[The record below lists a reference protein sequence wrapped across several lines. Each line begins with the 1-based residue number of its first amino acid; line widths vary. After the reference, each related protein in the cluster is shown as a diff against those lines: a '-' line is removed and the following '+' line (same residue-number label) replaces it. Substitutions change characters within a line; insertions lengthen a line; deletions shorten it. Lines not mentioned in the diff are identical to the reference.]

1 MRRMI
6 IAKLHNVTGIMNR
19 FTAVLN
25 RRQVN
30 ILSITAGV
38 TESQDLTH
46 TTFVIEVDHLDEVE
60 QIIKQLNR
68 LIDVIEVADITDLP
82 HVEREVVLIKVSAP
96 PTIRAEIF
104 TMIEPFRVNVVD
116 VNLENVTIQ
125 LTGDSAKIE
134 ALIDVVSPY
143 GILNMARTGSAGFE
157 PWVST

>member
-30 ILSITAGV
+30 IISITAGV

-46 TTFVIEVDHLDEVE
+46 TTFVIEVDYLNEVE

-82 HVEREVVLIKVSAP
+82 HVAREVVLIKVSAP

-143 GILNMARTGSAGFE
+143 GILTMARTGSAGFE
-157 PWVST
+157 RG

>member
-1 MRRMI
+1 MI
-6 IAKLHNVTGIMNR
+6 IAKLHNITGIMNR

-46 TTFVIEVDHLDEVE
+46 TSFVIEVDHLDEVE

-157 PWVST
+157 RG

>member
-68 LIDVIEVADITDLP
+68 LIEMC
-82 HVEREVVLIKVSAP
+82 
-96 PTIRAEIF
+96 IRDRF
-104 TMIEPFRVNVVD
+104 TGETVK
-116 VNLENVTIQ
+116 NL
-125 LTGDSAKIE
+125 
-134 ALIDVVSPY
+134 
-143 GILNMARTGSAGFE
+143 AGFILDNVQIDGHKALVQLKNQE
-157 PWVST
+157 EEIYVSQGEGARCV

>member
-30 ILSITAGV
+30 IISITAGV

-46 TTFVIEVDHLDEVE
+46 TTFVIEVDYLNEVE

-82 HVEREVVLIKVSAP
+82 HVAREVVLIKVSAP

-116 VNLENVTIQ
+116 VNRENVTIQ

-143 GILNMARTGSAGFE
+143 SILNMARTGSAGFE
-157 PWVST
+157 RG

>member
-96 PTIRAEIF
+96 PSIRAEIF

-157 PWVST
+157 RG

>member
-125 LTGDSAKIE
+125 LTGVSAKIE

-157 PWVST
+157 RG

>member
-30 ILSITAGV
+30 IISITAGV

-46 TTFVIEVDHLDEVE
+46 TTFVIEVDYLNEVE

-82 HVEREVVLIKVSAP
+82 HVAREVVLIKVSAP

-116 VNLENVTIQ
+116 VNRENVTIQ

-143 GILNMARTGSAGFE
+143 GILNMTRTGSAGFE
-157 PWVST
+157 RG

>member
-46 TTFVIEVDHLDEVE
+46 TTFVIEVDHLDKVE

-157 PWVST
+157 RG

>member
-6 IAKLHNVTGIMNR
+6 IAKLHNVTGIINR

-157 PWVST
+157 RG

>member
-30 ILSITAGV
+30 ILSITAGI

-157 PWVST
+157 RG

>member
-19 FTAVLN
+19 ITAVLN

-157 PWVST
+157 RG

>member
-1 MRRMI
+1 MI

-38 TESQDLTH
+38 TESQDLTN

-157 PWVST
+157 RG

>member
-143 GILNMARTGSAGFE
+143 GILNMVRTGSAGFE
-157 PWVST
+157 RG

>member
-30 ILSITAGV
+30 IISITAGV

-116 VNLENVTIQ
+116 VNRENVTIQ

-157 PWVST
+157 RG

>member
-1 MRRMI
+1 MRGMI

-157 PWVST
+157 RG

>member
-1 MRRMI
+1 MI

-125 LTGDSAKIE
+125 LTCDSAKIE

-157 PWVST
+157 RG

>member
-25 RRQVN
+25 CRQVN
-30 ILSITAGV
+30 IISITAGV

-46 TTFVIEVDHLDEVE
+46 TTFVIEVDYLNEVE

-82 HVEREVVLIKVSAP
+82 HVAREVVLIKVSAP

-157 PWVST
+157 RG

>member
-1 MRRMI
+1 MI

-134 ALIDVVSPY
+134 ALINVVSPY

-157 PWVST
+157 RG

>member
-30 ILSITAGV
+30 IISITAGV

-46 TTFVIEVDHLDEVE
+46 TTFVIEVDYLNEVE

-82 HVEREVVLIKVSAP
+82 HVAREVVLIKVSAP

-116 VNLENVTIQ
+116 VNRENVTIQ

-143 GILNMARTGSAGFE
+143 GILNMARTGSSGFE
-157 PWVST
+157 RG

>member
-30 ILSITAGV
+30 IISITAGV

-46 TTFVIEVDHLDEVE
+46 TTFVIEVDYLNEVE

-68 LIDVIEVADITDLP
+68 LIDVIEVTDITDLP
-82 HVEREVVLIKVSAP
+82 HVAREVVLIKVSAP

-157 PWVST
+157 RG

>member
-30 ILSITAGV
+30 IISITAGV

-46 TTFVIEVDHLDEVE
+46 TTFVIDVDYLNEVE

-82 HVEREVVLIKVSAP
+82 HVAREVVLIKVSAP

-116 VNLENVTIQ
+116 VNRENVTIQ

-157 PWVST
+157 RG

>member
-1 MRRMI
+1 MI

-68 LIDVIEVADITDLP
+68 LIDVIEVADITDFP

-157 PWVST
+157 RG

>member
-104 TMIEPFRVNVVD
+104 TMIEPFRVNAVD

-157 PWVST
+157 RG

>member
-30 ILSITAGV
+30 ITSITAGV

-46 TTFVIEVDHLDEVE
+46 TTFVIEVDYLNEVE

-82 HVEREVVLIKVSAP
+82 HVAREVVLIKVSAP

-116 VNLENVTIQ
+116 VNRENVTIQ

-143 GILNMARTGSAGFE
+143 GILNMTRTGSAGFE
-157 PWVST
+157 RG

>member
-30 ILSITAGV
+30 IISITAGV

-46 TTFVIEVDHLDEVE
+46 TTFVIEVDYLNEVE

-82 HVEREVVLIKVSAP
+82 HVAREVVLIKVSAP

-116 VNLENVTIQ
+116 VNRENVTIQ

-157 PWVST
+157 RG

>member
-30 ILSITAGV
+30 IISITAGV

-46 TTFVIEVDHLDEVE
+46 TTFVIEVDYLNEVE

-68 LIDVIEVADITDLP
+68 LINVIEVADITDLP
-82 HVEREVVLIKVSAP
+82 HVAREVVLIKVSAP

-157 PWVST
+157 RG

>member
-68 LIDVIEVADITDLP
+68 LIDVIEVSDITDLP

-157 PWVST
+157 RG

>member
-134 ALIDVVSPY
+134 ALVDVVSPY

-157 PWVST
+157 RG

>member
-1 MRRMI
+1 MI

-30 ILSITAGV
+30 IISITAGV

-46 TTFVIEVDHLDEVE
+46 TTFVIEVDYLNEVE

-82 HVEREVVLIKVSAP
+82 HVAREVVLIKVSAP

-157 PWVST
+157 RG

>member
-6 IAKLHNVTGIMNR
+6 IAKLHNITGIMNR

-30 ILSITAGV
+30 IISITAGV

-46 TTFVIEVDHLDEVE
+46 TTFVIEVDYLNEVE

-82 HVEREVVLIKVSAP
+82 HVAREVVLIKVSAP

-157 PWVST
+157 RG

>member
-1 MRRMI
+1 MI

-46 TTFVIEVDHLDEVE
+46 TTFVIEVDHLYEVE

-68 LIDVIEVADITDLP
+68 LIDVIEVADITHLP

-104 TMIEPFRVNVVD
+104 TMIEPFRVNVAD

-157 PWVST
+157 RG

>member
-157 PWVST
+157 RG

>member
-19 FTAVLN
+19 FTAILN

-30 ILSITAGV
+30 IISITAGV

-46 TTFVIEVDHLDEVE
+46 TTFVIEVDYLNEVE

-82 HVEREVVLIKVSAP
+82 HVAREVVLIKVSAP

-125 LTGDSAKIE
+125 LTGDSSQIE

-157 PWVST
+157 RG

>member
-125 LTGDSAKIE
+125 LTGDSARIE

-157 PWVST
+157 RG

>member
-68 LIDVIEVADITDLP
+68 LIDVI
-82 HVEREVVLIKVSAP
+82 KVSAP

-157 PWVST
+157 RG

>member
-1 MRRMI
+1 MRRII

-157 PWVST
+157 RG

>member
-68 LIDVIEVADITDLP
+68 LIDVIEVADITDFP

-134 ALIDVVSPY
+134 ALIEVVSPY

-157 PWVST
+157 RG

>member
-1 MRRMI
+1 MRRLI

-68 LIDVIEVADITDLP
+68 LIDVIEVADITDLS

-157 PWVST
+157 RG

>member
-30 ILSITAGV
+30 IISITAGV

-46 TTFVIEVDHLDEVE
+46 TTFVIEVDYLNEVE

-82 HVEREVVLIKVSAP
+82 HVAREVVLIKVSAP

-104 TMIEPFRVNVVD
+104 TMIEPFRINVVD
-116 VNLENVTIQ
+116 VNRENVTIQ

-157 PWVST
+157 RG